1 MWPEIKEQF
10 YLLTKLDVD
19 GNSKLANRSVR
30 SEIWFVVISS
40 GKIAISR
47 VIWIRFD
54 NESTIL
60 YCGSNFGKNF

>member
-30 SEIWFVVISS
+30 SEIWFVVISKNCHIE
-40 GKIAISR
+40 GDLDT
-47 VIWIRFD
+47 FTTQ
-54 NESTIL
+54 STIL